1 MKKRIL
7 AILMMLCLLTGL
19 LPTAALATGPDPAP
33 VAADK
38 TTYTDWEDLFGVG
51 ENAYLTTKDI
61 GRIWTD
67 KSVSTEDIT
76 LPGTPVDGLDANTVK
91 KDADADFLVALS
103 GLGSAATIVDTSTVP
118 IDTVLILDMSP
129 KMGDPDTKAQAMLTA
144 TESAIR
150 TLMAANPNNRV
161 AVIGYSDHASV
172 LLPLDHYQNGT
183 QTAYFDYAP
192 NSGTGGRVTA
202 CGINSNANS
211 VESTFDIDR
220 RNSGTDKYTQS
231 GIYLGAQE
239 LLNADTTVRVG
250 GTQVDRAP
258 QIILLSEGEP
268 KDGDTRVTAPPTDTS
283 NNIEKYVFGDGAG
296 SDESR
301 HAQSFAMMMTAAYVK
316 DLVADHYTHKGAFI
330 TIGVDPATA
339 DAPDLARLC
348 LNPKEQLSSN
358 PHANDFNA
366 YFSTYKQNNSVEIM
380 RYGEGLSRADYVT
393 FSGFPAS
400 VTSLAYNDA
409 YYEVTDVD
417 NADAWKK
424 IFDEIANDI
433 ATQAPT
439 SPTETPEGAEGT
451 GGKNGF
457 ITFTDELGTYMKVVG
472 TPPCSMPARRSRPQQ
487 TTTVLPTPL
496 PAPWRATRST
506 ERPTW
511 PICS

>member
-103 GLGSAATIVDTSTVP
+103 GLGSAATIVDTSAVP

-316 DLVADHYTHKGAFI
+316 DLVADH
-330 TIGVDPATA
+330 
-339 DAPDLARLC
+339 
-348 LNPKEQLSSN
+348 
-358 PHANDFNA
+358 
-366 YFSTYKQNNSVEIM
+366 
-380 RYGEGLSRADYVT
+380 
-393 FSGFPAS
+393 
-400 VTSLAYNDA
+400 
-409 YYEVTDVD
+409 
-417 NADAWKK
+417 
-424 IFDEIANDI
+424 
-433 ATQAPT
+433 
-439 SPTETPEGAEGT
+439 
-451 GGKNGF
+451 
-457 ITFTDELGTYMKVVG
+457 
-472 TPPCSMPARRSRPQQ
+472 
-487 TTTVLPTPL
+487 
-496 PAPWRATRST
+496 
-506 ERPTW
+506 
-511 PICS
+511 